1 MFSFLGACEVVD
13 LHVCTVCVFLSGL
26 SGHLGDYCTLFFFF
40 FSPENW
46 WLLHLSFWNSPVSST
61 DWGS

>member
-13 LHVCTVCVFLSGL
+13 LHVCSVCVCVFLSGL
-26 SGHLGDYCTLFFFF
+26 SGHLGDYCTFFP
-40 FSPENW
+40 PENW